1 MLIDRRG
8 NTSPARDLPGGRVEF
23 ALNPFFL
30 WGCVLLGVRW
40 VWLSIDVLSTSHG
53 KPIEILMGIA
63 TGLFALVLFTMIPAT
78 IVVGDQGLV
87 QQYWLARSPSLGW
100 KEIVEIDT
108 GKLGQTVTIKSSGG
122 TKITHSFQLADR
134 PRFLDELKRRC
145 GEELPEDF
153 PREPVSRPQ

>member
-1 MLIDRRG
+1 
-8 NTSPARDLPGGRVEF
+8 
-23 ALNPFFL
+23 
-30 WGCVLLGVRW
+30 

-63 TGLFALVLFTMIPAT
+63 TGLSALVLFTMIPAT

-100 KEIVEIDT
+100 KEIDEIDT

-122 TKITHSFQLADR
+122 KKITHSFQLADR
-134 PRFLDELKRRC
+134 PRFLAELKRRC

-153 PREPVSRPQ
+153 PREPMSRMQ